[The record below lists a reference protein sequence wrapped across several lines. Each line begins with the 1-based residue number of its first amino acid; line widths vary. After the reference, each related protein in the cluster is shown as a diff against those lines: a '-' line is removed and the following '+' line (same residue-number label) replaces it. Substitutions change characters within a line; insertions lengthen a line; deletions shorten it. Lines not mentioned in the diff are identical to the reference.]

1 MSMPE
6 KIPFPSE
13 PGPERVA
20 SVTSLPLVELI
31 DRAEQ
36 TSLRFK
42 QSNKAARFILR
53 QRLWHDAD
61 FGDAEPV
68 NDELRD
74 NVAGLY
80 GRTAAILEEL
90 MDRNYELHPPWATDD
105 FVDEVHREIIGHR
118 SEAMIQAL
126 CYRRMK
132 GIPEDHIF
140 YLPATE
146 AGDNLADQQNRTI
159 GYNPDRPRPSYDG
172 WLVRRA
178 WKPTV
183 KREATKLQIKTS
195 RLGSQG
201 KAYEPQILV
210 MSAEAVAGKV
220 TSAFLQRAIIMD
232 SYGKATQRQQSMLRA
247 AGDRIYSYLEDHLQ
261 NYPDKL

>member
-1 MSMPE
+1 MPE
-6 KIPFPSE
+6 KIPLPSE
-13 PGPERVA
+13 PSPEKA
-20 SVTSLPLVELI
+20 TSATSLPFDELV
-31 DRAEQ
+31 DRAER

-53 QRLWHDAD
+53 RRMWHDAN
-61 FGDAEPV
+61 FGDAEPLS
-68 NDELRD
+68 DELHD

-80 GRTAAILEEL
+80 GRTAAVLEEL
-90 MDRNYELHPPWATDD
+90 MDRNYELQPHWATDEFID
-105 FVDEVHREIIGHR
+105 QVHREIIGQR

-132 GIPEDHIF
+132 GNPDDHIF

-146 AGDNLADQQNRTI
+146 VGDNLADQQNRTI

-183 KREATKLQIKTS
+183 RREATKLQIKTS

-201 KAYEPQILV
+201 KAYEPHILV

-220 TSAFLQRAIIMD
+220 NAAFLQGAIIMD

-261 NYPDKL
+261 SYPDKL